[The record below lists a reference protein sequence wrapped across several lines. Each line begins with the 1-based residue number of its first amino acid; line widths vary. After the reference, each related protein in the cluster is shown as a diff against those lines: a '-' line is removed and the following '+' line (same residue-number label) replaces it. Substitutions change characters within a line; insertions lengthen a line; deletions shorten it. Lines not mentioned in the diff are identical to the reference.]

1 MSDSITAA
9 VTFVIEEQYLQ
20 NCCNIAA
27 FAMYLFDVA
36 ITLGDQ
42 IDHIWRRSFSG
53 VTALFITL
61 HLSTLSVYVLYIV
74 QVPLV
79 ECQPA
84 YITNMAYA
92 LASSVQV
99 LTVAAV
105 AALRIYAINGHDGR
119 LPTLVFSL
127 SVVSFAS
134 TLYYCV
140 VLTTEFLPPP
150 INACVVYPSQLGI
163 YSKFSIIGNACFI
176 VAELLVLLSTW
187 RHTYGLKKL
196 ARENNQEV
204 SLTYLLL
211 RDGTVYFGLMFFLE
225 IFASV
230 GQYVTALAGAPG
242 FVFALE
248 AILLSRFILNLRRV
262 ALQLMIP
269 HGRQLGAASFSA
281 FSSRLSFSELQFDS
295 RVLGTLGGSLA
306 LGSSYDGETGIGND
320 VLAEGD
326 PEYLEE
332 MAAHDERYELT
343 N

>member
-1 MSDSITAA
+1 
-9 VTFVIEEQYLQ
+9 
-20 NCCNIAA
+20 
-27 FAMYLFDVA
+27 
-36 ITLGDQ
+36 
-42 IDHIWRRSFSG
+42 
-53 VTALFITL
+53 
-61 HLSTLSVYVLYIV
+61 
-74 QVPLV
+74 
-79 ECQPA
+79 
-84 YITNMAYA
+84 MAYA

-105 AALRIYAINGHDGR
+105 AALRIYAINGHDRR

-127 SVVSFAS
+127 SVVSFTS

-150 INACVVYPSQLGI
+150 INACVVYPSQL
-163 YSKFSIIGNACFI
+163 
-176 VAELLVLLSTW
+176 AELLVLLSTW

-211 RDGTVYFGLMFFLE
+211 RDGTVYFGLMFLLE

-306 LGSSYDGETGIGND
+306 LGSSYDGETGIVND

-326 PEYLEE
+326 PEYQEE
-332 MAAHDERYELT
+332 LAAHDERYELT